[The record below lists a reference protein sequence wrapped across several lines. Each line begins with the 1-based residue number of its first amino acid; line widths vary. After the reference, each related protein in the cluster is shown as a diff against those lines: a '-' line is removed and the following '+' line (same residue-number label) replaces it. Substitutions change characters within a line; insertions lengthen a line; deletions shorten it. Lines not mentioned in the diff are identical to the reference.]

1 MHVFLVF
8 KNFQCSFRAC
18 RFKKNIWRKTTP
30 KGLKLKKFIEGPDGT
45 LIHDPSYVGE
55 DAWDD
60 NDESLQQNLKRS
72 IDSDMKLK
80 EEGKN
85 KLRGE
90 LTNEG

>member
-1 MHVFLVF
+1 M
-8 KNFQCSFRAC
+8 
-18 RFKKNIWRKTTP
+18 
-30 KGLKLKKFIEGPDGT
+30 
-45 LIHDPSYVGE
+45 GE

-80 EEGKN
+80 EEEKN
-85 KLRGE
+85 KLGGE